1 MTYGLVKLLFTLV
14 EPAIAM
20 LCPCLTEQKA
30 EECLLDHGKCL
41 LEESHDHEGCF
52 LYLPTLTSPSGRQN
66 GGTELPNPS
75 GSFWHEHL

>member
-41 LEESHDHEGCF
+41 LEERQDHEGCF
-52 LYLPTLTSPSGRQN
+52 LYLLPLTSPRGTRD
-66 GGTELPNPS
+66 GGIELANPS
-75 GSFWHEHL
+75 GSF